1 MPESTEGSHLE
12 MMERP
17 PERRERNWLPLGI
30 AGGLV
35 VLMIAAGLVLSG
47 HRKAAVVITPTNA
60 ALDPYAAQLSI
71 DKVAMSESSNLAGG
85 KVTYIDG
92 HIANHGSRTVT
103 AVGVQV
109 LFRSYTHQIA
119 QNDTVPLQIIRMREP
134 YIDTAP
140 VAALPLKAGAE
151 QDFRLIFDKISPDWA
166 GELPELR
173 IVRVETR

>member
-1 MPESTEGSHLE
+1 MAEPRENSHLE

-35 VLMIAAGLVLSG
+35 VLVVAAGLMLGG
-47 HRKAAVVITPTNA
+47 HRKPVVTITPSNA
-60 ALDPYAAQLSI
+60 ALDPYAAQLAISN
-71 DKVAMSESSNLAGG
+71 VAMSESSNLAGG

-92 HIANHGSRTVT
+92 HVANHGNRMVT
-103 AVGVQV
+103 GIAVQV
-109 LFRSYTHQIA
+109 LFRSYTHEIA

-134 YIDTAP
+134 YVDTAL
-140 VAALPLKAGAE
+140 VAAQPLKAGAE
-151 QDFRLIFDKISPDWA
+151 QDFRLIFDKVSPDWA

-173 IVRVETR
+173 IVRVDSR

>member
-1 MPESTEGSHLE
+1 MPEPTENSHLE

-35 VLMIAAGLVLSG
+35 LVVVVAGLVLSG
-47 HRKAAVVITPTNA
+47 HRKPALEITPANA
-60 ALDPYAAQLSI
+60 ALDPYATQLALSN
-71 DKVAMSESSNLAGG
+71 VAMSESSNLAGG

-103 AVGVQV
+103 AIAVQV
-109 LFRSYTHQIA
+109 LFHSYTHQIA

-140 VAALPLKAGAE
+140 IAAQPLKAGAE
-151 QDFRLIFDKISPDWA
+151 QDFRLIFDKVSPDWA
-166 GELPELR
+166 GEIPELR
-173 IVRVETR
+173 ILRVETR